1 MSKQGSDN
9 LTGTNRR
16 QFLRGLTALMGATAA
31 SQFVTNKSLAV
42 ALGYQANTASEKRAG
57 KIFTQPHMQILH
69 DICAIVLP
77 ETDSPSA
84 AELDVHGFIDHQLAS
99 CHSVEQQQQA
109 IKLLCK
115 IDKQSFSTY
124 KMNFVGLSTHQ
135 QTELLNAL
143 EQQQSGF
150 NRTDGNLFKGL
161 KSLLVFGYF
170 TTEVGA
176 TQVLAYQAVP
186 GGFKGSIPYQSVGK
200 TYGSLA
206 FY

>member
-1 MSKQGSDN
+1 MTQQRLDN
-9 LTGTNRR
+9 PAKTNRR

-31 SQFVTNKSLAV
+31 SQFVSKKSLAV
-42 ALGYQANTASEKRAG
+42 ALGYQAKTASEKLSG
-57 KIFTQPHMQILH
+57 KIFGQPHMQILH

-77 ETDSPSA
+77 KTDSPSA
-84 AELDVHGFIDHQLAS
+84 AELDVHGFIDHQLAT

-109 IKLLCK
+109 IKLLSK
-115 IDKQSFSTY
+115 IDKQSFSAY
-124 KMNFVGLSTHQ
+124 KRGFVGLSAHQ
-135 QTELLNAL
+135 QTQLLNAL

-150 NRTDGNLFKGL
+150 TKTDNYLFKGL

-200 TYGSLA
+200 SYGSLA